1 MSLEVINFNKYF
13 NTQYLLLNLII
24 QKEGLSKLR
33 ESMKEIDMK
42 LQSIQEMY
50 PTSNSKRL
58 TLEYINTKKLVE
70 SESPSQL
77 QNEGKDNSYIMLIF
91 LRWGMKR
98 REQYN
103 KCKLLR
109 KSKVIL

>member
-1 MSLEVINFNKYF
+1 
-13 NTQYLLLNLII
+13 
-24 QKEGLSKLR
+24 
-33 ESMKEIDMK
+33 MKEIDMK
-42 LQSIQEMY
+42 LQSIQEIY

-70 SESPSQL
+70 PESPSQF
-77 QNEGKDNSYIMLIF
+77 QNEGKDNSYIMLIFF